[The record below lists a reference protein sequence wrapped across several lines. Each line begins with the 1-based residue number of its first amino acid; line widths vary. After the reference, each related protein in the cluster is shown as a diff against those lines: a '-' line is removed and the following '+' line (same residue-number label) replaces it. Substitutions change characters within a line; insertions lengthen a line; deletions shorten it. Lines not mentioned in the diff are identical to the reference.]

1 MYKDLIVYQQAVLIN
16 DLNVKFLRQFLGEIK
31 YKRTVE
37 QMEQAERSGKQN
49 IVEGAST
56 RSLKTQITLT
66 SVARASYAELLEDY
80 TDFLRARGLTAWLKD
95 DPRLSKIRQMRI
107 LPNST
112 NSTNLSDWT
121 NTPELFANLMVTLI
135 NKETYLLDNMIRSL
149 EKKFVEEGGYSENLF
164 NKRLNFRRNNQ

>member
-164 NKRLNFRRNNQ
+164 NKRMNFRRNNQ